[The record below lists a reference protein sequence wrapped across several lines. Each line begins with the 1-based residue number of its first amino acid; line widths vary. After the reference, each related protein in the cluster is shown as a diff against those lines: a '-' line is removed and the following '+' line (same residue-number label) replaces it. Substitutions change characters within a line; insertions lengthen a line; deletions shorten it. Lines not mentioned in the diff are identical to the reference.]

1 MTRHWTWI
9 LSLLVAAGCVFLY
22 PQQARADRIDFKD
35 GTSLEGIIKKV
46 DNGKVTVQVG
56 QETKEFSVLDI
67 TRMEFETF
75 HLTPGASRLPPE
87 HFLATMEAQEILEHV
102 QEVEKAAAEVRTI
115 LDETRK
121 QWQSRK
127 TITVNDVPQWD
138 AAKDR
143 IGRALS
149 RYQEVLVD
157 FYLHVAGKA
166 EEYDRLTKEGND
178 LYIGVKGIF
187 NVGSPLISKDQM
199 RLPLKKFVPSNWYD
213 TIYYAGYDAGYT
225 QGYYGARPE
234 EMVAPR

>member
-1 MTRHWTWI
+1 MTRHWTWMS
-9 LSLLVAAGCVFLY
+9 SLLVAAGCVFLY

-87 HFLATMEAQEILEHV
+87 WE
-102 QEVEKAAAEVRTI
+102 
-115 LDETRK
+115 
-121 QWQSRK
+121 
-127 TITVNDVPQWD
+127 

-166 EEYDRLTKEGND
+166 EEYERLTKQGND
-178 LYIGVKGIF
+178 LYVGGKGIF